1 MKLFL
6 STIMIIALFSALA
19 DPPAELGSRHIQGT
33 GPTGIDNLVYSQT
46 YNYENL
52 LNGYSI
58 YGAGDRWACDD
69 LEIAGFAWVYEIH
82 IWMIWTGGQAST
94 MNLVVSKDDTGDSDP
109 NTNTDIWVES
119 VSCINTL
126 TGDSNWGFDIYETY
140 MDLCED
146 YTLELMGGIHYY
158 FETQADVTDNC
169 FVLVSRNYNGDY
181 CWYNDGSGVWVR
193 SDVIFEQDSDMF
205 FDFVG
210 QIAAL
215 ESETWSS
222 IKTLF

>member
-1 MKLFL
+1 
-6 STIMIIALFSALA
+6 
-19 DPPAELGSRHIQGT
+19 
-33 GPTGIDNLVYSQT
+33 
-46 YNYENL
+46 
-52 LNGYSI
+52 
-58 YGAGDRWACDD
+58 
-69 LEIAGFAWVYEIH
+69 
-82 IWMIWTGGQAST
+82 
-94 MNLVVSKDDTGDSDP
+94 
-109 NTNTDIWVES
+109 
-119 VSCINTL
+119 
-126 TGDSNWGFDIYETY
+126 